1 MRAVWSAPNNNA
13 LQGRSNVDWVRINN
27 TLKGELSKLQSQLLM
42 DHQQEDVVSGGDSDS
57 IQFHYLLVPDT
68 SEADAATT
76 VPDTQVFDAND
87 GSTGTSDVNFGL
99 YETRRDFRK
108 PGRGMMG

>member
-27 TLKGELSKLQSQLLM
+27 TLKRQLNELQSQLLM
-42 DHQQEDVVSGGDSDS
+42 DHQQEDVVSGGVASS

-68 SEADAATT
+68 SEATSST
-76 VPDTQVFDAND
+76 SIPDTQVFDANQGATD
-87 GSTGTSDVNFGL
+87 SSDVNFGL
-99 YETRRDFRK
+99 YETRRDFRN
-108 PGRGMMG
+108 PGRGF

>member
-27 TLKGELSKLQSQLLM
+27 TLKRQLNELQSQLLM
-42 DHQQEDVVSGGDSDS
+42 DHQQEDVVSGGVASS

-68 SEADAATT
+68 SEATSST
-76 VPDTQVFDAND
+76 SIPDTQVFDGNQGAT
-87 GSTGTSDVNFGL
+87 GSSDVNFGA
-99 YETRRDFRK
+99 YETRRDFRN
-108 PGRGMMG
+108 PGRGF

>member
-27 TLKGELSKLQSQLLM
+27 TLKRQLNELQSQLLM
-42 DHQQEDVVSGGDSDS
+42 DHQQEDVVSGGGASS

-68 SEADAATT
+68 SEATSST
-76 VPDTQVFDAND
+76 SIPDTQVFDANQGATD
-87 GSTGTSDVNFGL
+87 SSDVNFGL
-99 YETRRDFRK
+99 YETRRDFRN
-108 PGRGMMG
+108 PGRGF